1 MDKDRRKALI
11 YEIANIFNTN
21 SEKIEND
28 IEEFERLTSIRKSM
42 LVNMDYQARKIFRKR
57 LYVKGGTQ
65 HGGR

>member
-11 YEIANIFNTN
+11 DEIANIFNTN

-28 IEEFERLTSIRKSM
+28 IEELERLTSIRKSM
-42 LVNMDYQARKIFRKR
+42 LVNMDYQTRKIFRKR

-65 HGGR
+65 HD